1 MFVVKV
7 VDLFSLIALE
17 DTVRIPPE
25 KFDKA
30 LEIVTHEELSAK
42 YEGIVSKEMGF
53 VVAVTNMEVSPIG
66 RIIPGNGATY
76 HTVSFTVLS
85 YYPEIQ
91 EIVEGEVV
99 EVEDF
104 GAFVRVGPIDAL
116 LHVSQII
123 DDFVSYDEKQGAL
136 IAKEAG
142 RILKQGDTVR
152 ARITVVSFAKEGSS
166 GKIGMTMRQP
176 FLGKIEWIRAD
187 VEKARSQLE
196 ERRKETAPKIT

>member
-1 MFVVKV
+1 M
-7 VDLFSLIALE
+7 FSLITLE

-42 YEGIVSKEMGF
+42 YEGILSKELGF

-66 RIIPGNGATY
+66 RIIPGDGATY

-85 YYPEIQ
+85 YYPEVQ

-99 EVEDF
+99 ELEDF
-104 GAFVRVGPIDAL
+104 GAFIRVGPIDAL

-123 DDFVSYDEKQGAL
+123 DDYVSYDERRGAL
-136 IAKEAG
+136 IAKETG
-142 RILKQGDTVR
+142 RILKQGDSIR
-152 ARITVVSFAKEGSS
+152 ARITVVSFAKRGSS

-176 FLGKIEWIRAD
+176 FLGKIEWIKED

-196 ERRKETAPKIT
+196 ERRKEAVAKTT